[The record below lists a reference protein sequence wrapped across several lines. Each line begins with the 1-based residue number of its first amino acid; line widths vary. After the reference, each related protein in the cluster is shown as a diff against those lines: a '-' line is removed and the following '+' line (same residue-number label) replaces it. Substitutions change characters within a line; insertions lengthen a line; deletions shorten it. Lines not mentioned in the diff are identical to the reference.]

1 MTEKE
6 FSLRL
11 AQLRSEK
18 GVSARDMSLSIG
30 QNASYINNI
39 ENGKALPSMTGFF
52 YICEYLNI
60 TPGEFFDAE
69 NKNPEKIQE
78 VVENLKKLDSE
89 QLDNI
94 SAIIRDL
101 AKYQKAR
108 LYIAAPFHIHLIPS
122 RLLTVTLKHLLNA
135 IISISVTN
143 LSPDSIRWTAFL
155 LISRPTTCNLSESS
169 RCEIWSALR
178 SSFTLSPDMLLRP
191 SAVLAL
197 NILST
202 SR

>member
-11 AQLRSEK
+11 AQLRGEK

-69 NKNPEKIQE
+69 NKNPEKIQK

-101 AKYQKAR
+101 VK
-108 LYIAAPFHIHLIPS
+108 
-122 RLLTVTLKHLLNA
+122 
-135 IISISVTN
+135 
-143 LSPDSIRWTAFL
+143 
-155 LISRPTTCNLSESS
+155 
-169 RCEIWSALR
+169 
-178 SSFTLSPDMLLRP
+178 
-191 SAVLAL
+191 
-197 NILST
+197 
-202 SR
+202 

>member
-60 TPGEFFDAE
+60 SPKDFFDTD
-69 NKNPEKIQE
+69 NKEPEKIQS
-78 VVENLKKLDSE
+78 VLNDLKKLDNE
-89 QLDNI
+89 YLDNI
-94 SAIIRDL
+94 ANIVKGL
-101 AKYQKAR
+101 AKK
-108 LYIAAPFHIHLIPS
+108 
-122 RLLTVTLKHLLNA
+122 
-135 IISISVTN
+135 
-143 LSPDSIRWTAFL
+143 
-155 LISRPTTCNLSESS
+155 E
-169 RCEIWSALR
+169 
-178 SSFTLSPDMLLRP
+178 
-191 SAVLAL
+191 
-197 NILST
+197 
-202 SR
+202 

>member
-60 TPGEFFDAE
+60 REFFDAE

-101 AKYQKAR
+101 AK
-108 LYIAAPFHIHLIPS
+108 
-122 RLLTVTLKHLLNA
+122 
-135 IISISVTN
+135 
-143 LSPDSIRWTAFL
+143 
-155 LISRPTTCNLSESS
+155 
-169 RCEIWSALR
+169 
-178 SSFTLSPDMLLRP
+178 
-191 SAVLAL
+191 
-197 NILST
+197 
-202 SR
+202 

>member
-1 MTEKE
+1 MDFKGI
-6 FSLRL
+6 
-11 AQLRSEK
+11 SEIY
-18 GVSARDMSLSIG
+18 RILSIG

-101 AKYQKAR
+101 AK
-108 LYIAAPFHIHLIPS
+108 
-122 RLLTVTLKHLLNA
+122 
-135 IISISVTN
+135 
-143 LSPDSIRWTAFL
+143 
-155 LISRPTTCNLSESS
+155 
-169 RCEIWSALR
+169 
-178 SSFTLSPDMLLRP
+178 
-191 SAVLAL
+191 
-197 NILST
+197 
-202 SR
+202 

>member
-11 AQLRSEK
+11 AQLRGEK

-69 NKNPEKIQE
+69 NKKIQE

-101 AKYQKAR
+101 AK
-108 LYIAAPFHIHLIPS
+108 
-122 RLLTVTLKHLLNA
+122 
-135 IISISVTN
+135 
-143 LSPDSIRWTAFL
+143 
-155 LISRPTTCNLSESS
+155 
-169 RCEIWSALR
+169 
-178 SSFTLSPDMLLRP
+178 
-191 SAVLAL
+191 
-197 NILST
+197 
-202 SR
+202 

>member
-69 NKNPEKIQE
+69 NKEEFNDY
-78 VVENLKKLDSE
+78 VENVKALAEYDTGV
-89 QLDNI
+89 
-94 SAIIRDL
+94 SAEFG
-101 AKYQKAR
+101 
-108 LYIAAPFHIHLIPS
+108 APCSPS
-122 RLLTVTLKHLLNA
+122 PPA
-135 IISISVTN
+135 
-143 LSPDSIRWTAFL
+143 
-155 LISRPTTCNLSESS
+155 PTTWKTGGS
-169 RCEIWSALR
+169 WWW
-178 SSFTLSPDMLLRP
+178 PKK
-191 SAVLAL
+191 
-197 NILST
+197 
-202 SR
+202 